1 MGNVEIKREEYITR
15 LQSAIETS
23 YKCRAA
29 YRRTVVVREKLPQE
43 WSGQVE
49 IFWLTGH
56 PSAKRCFAWLEE
68 SPGKPAE
75 SKVIA
80 ILEVPPVIGPATAI
94 RAALSAR

>member
-1 MGNVEIKREEYITR
+1 MGNVEIKREEYIAR
-15 LQSAIETS
+15 LQSTIETS
-23 YKCRAA
+23 YKCKAA
-29 YRRTVVVREKLPQE
+29 YRRTVMVREKLPQE

-56 PSAKRCFAWLEE
+56 PSAKRCYAWLEQP
-68 SPGKPAE
+68 SRKTAE

-80 ILEVPPVIGPATAI
+80 ILEVPPVIGPATAV